1 MIIKV
6 FLTKSR
12 KQKEEINKLNK
23 RTDELQKKSDSEEL
37 KLDELELH
45 NRRQNLELMG
55 VPFTVLKTKM

>member
-23 RTDELQKKSDSEEL
+23 RTDEFQKKSDSEEL
-37 KLDELELH
+37 KLDKLELY